1 MATNKQESDV
11 LFWELLLS
19 DEDVELQGDK
29 IIRGDSNVVIGFRD
43 DNGFWRRVEDE
54 VKVVFQ
60 TPDLNKEPPD
70 DDQEEITR
78 KRGRDDDSTATN
90 EFPNKHPAVT
100 PTNVESS
107 GAKNKTGV
115 VVSQEGDQEQS

>member
-1 MATNKQESDV
+1 MATNNQESDA

-19 DEDVELQGDK
+19 GEDVELLGDQ
-29 IIRGDSNVVIGFRD
+29 IIRGDNNVVIGFRD

-54 VKVVFQ
+54 VKDVFK

-70 DDQEEITR
+70 EDQEEITR
-78 KRGRDDDSTATN
+78 KRGQDNDSSAAN
-90 EFPNKHPAVT
+90 ELPNKHPAVT
-100 PTNVESS
+100 PTNVERS
-107 GAKNKTGV
+107 GAKNKMEM